1 MTSELLAQ
9 RRADQFEKARTACAY
24 LGSALDSIGV
34 ALPGLKVEQTESGD
48 CRLALGSL
56 DIGPGKELAFA
67 VLAGASVLHAIK
79 AVPTAGELLADMSTG
94 RLGRFR
100 GMEGERW
107 RLAGAFGNGEPWTA
121 DPLKV
126 REPTL
131 NERVRADMAAVI
143 GGKAG

>member
-1 MTSELLAQ
+1 MINELLAQ
-9 RRADQFEKARTACAY
+9 LRAEQFEQARTACDY
-24 LGSALDSIGV
+24 LGSALKSIGV

-48 CRLALGSL
+48 FRLALGNL
-56 DIGPGKELAFA
+56 DIDPGKELAFV

-79 AVPTAGELLADMSTG
+79 AVPNAGELLVDTSTS
-94 RLGRFR
+94 RLGKFC
-100 GMEGERW
+100 GVEGEQW

-126 REPTL
+126 REPTV